1 MTEQKSRLQELRKQ
15 LSSGF
20 GSQPDFGADLALELQ
35 AVQEEL
41 FLALRREK
49 ESQELT
55 RSQTA
60 RLDSLNRTLHV
71 KEEIIRV
78 SV

>member
-1 MTEQKSRLQELRKQ
+1 M
-15 LSSGF
+15 
-20 GSQPDFGADLALELQ
+20 ALELQ

-60 RLDSLNRTLHV
+60 RLDSLSRTLHV